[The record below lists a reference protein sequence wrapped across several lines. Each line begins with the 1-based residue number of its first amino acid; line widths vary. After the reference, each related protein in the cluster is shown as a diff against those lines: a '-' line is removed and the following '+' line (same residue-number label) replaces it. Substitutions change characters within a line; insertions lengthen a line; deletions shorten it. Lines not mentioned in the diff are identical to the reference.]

1 MLRFGKPWAEHSP
14 FRYNRT
20 TAAHAALDEAREL
33 DVELLENEEI
43 SKWRHQLIAAGAG
56 LISAGPLGLIASV
69 VAFRRL
75 KGEWL
80 PWALLGVLA
89 APPLIYGQWQVLNL
103 ARGTSSSDATSSG
116 SSSAAAS
123 MISQADQVARAC
135 ALALR
140 NGQNEQVMRNPLDGR
155 PLSCDR
161 TYPSTVVITSRSFA
175 PLQTPQNCGGTSLAA
190 GTRAAQ
196 WLVSP
201 AGTLVCQA
209 VAQSTRQWWQPSLL
223 NRQQLYR
230 RCTENLQLEA
240 KTGFQRSA
248 HQLGRRDYCAEERA
262 LLARDQIQNAAP

>member
-1 MLRFGKPWAEHSP
+1 M
-14 FRYNRT
+14 
-20 TAAHAALDEAREL
+20 DEARES
-33 DVELLENEEI
+33 DVELLEIEEF
-43 SKWRHQLIAAGAG
+43 SKWRQQLIAACAG
-56 LISAGPLGLIASV
+56 LISAGPLGVIASV

-103 ARGTSSSDATSSG
+103 ARGTGSSGANSSSHG
-116 SSSAAAS
+116 SAAAS

-140 NGQNEQVMRNPLDGR
+140 KGDSSEVMRNPLDGR
-155 PLSCDR
+155 PLSCDS

-175 PLQTPQNCGGTSLAA
+175 PLQTPQNCGDASLAA

-209 VAQSTRQWWQPSLL
+209 VAQSTRQWWQPSAL